1 MSWIQVQLFV
11 LSRKV
16 DIIPKKRYENIS
28 LQQIFTS
35 ISFYAIL
42 RAQKGGNYMV
52 NIDIDFNNKIGK
64 IKPMHAVNNGP
75 VYKFASDQR
84 ITNLDSYRQ
93 AGIPY
98 ARTHDASF
106 YEDYGGEHIVDVH
119 AIFPNFEND
128 PCDPDSYR

>member
-1 MSWIQVQLFV
+1 
-11 LSRKV
+11 
-16 DIIPKKRYENIS
+16 
-28 LQQIFTS
+28 
-35 ISFYAIL
+35 
-42 RAQKGGNYMV
+42 MV

-106 YEDYGGEHIVDVH
+106 YEDYGGEQILRMTPV
-119 AIFPNFEND
+119 IRIPMIL
-128 PCDPDSYR
+128 YLRMTI